1 MITGMDRDEILEGQA
16 AELLEEIR
24 LMREELREGTL
35 TVPGSKGQPTPNRL
49 LGELRAHTWL
59 LVRIIGGAAAADAA
73 APVEDAVDRLRADW
87 ENSDD

>member
-1 MITGMDRDEILEGQA
+1 MERDEVLEHQA
-16 AELLEEIR
+16 AELLEEIA
-24 LMREELREGTL
+24 LMRAELREGML
-35 TVPGSKGQPTPNRL
+35 IVPGSKGQPTPNRL

-87 ENSDD
+87 ENGSD